1 MTGRPAGARR
11 LIALLMARTGISRLA
26 DQMGTIIYVWAA
38 LEAGGALWAGIVGAA
53 AFATAA
59 FGAAFGGPLVG
70 RLGGPPIFL
79 AAGIANALGAALLAW
94 LLLTGTAAPWMIA
107 ALVGAS
113 ALLDMPA
120 IVAAENRRPP
130 LARLAGFR
138 LFRVN
143 AWDDL
148 LEQVATVA
156 GPALGG
162 VALLALGA
170 GQAALT
176 VAMLTGV
183 AFLATLA
190 TLPAV
195 RTPKRV
201 PPPVWPAL
209 RQAADVLRRDGA
221 TAWALALA
229 AAGLSLFLALEIVVL
244 PAAVR
249 MAGGGPEDAT
259 LFLSALGLG
268 AILGGALLSMLGA
281 RIERT
286 RMGLLF
292 ALGLAGLAA
301 STATVALAPLDRA
314 ALASGGLLAGL
325 AVAPLSPLVATLVQ
339 TRPPRAIRADA
350 LGVSQAAML
359 AGAPVAAILLGL
371 AAEVVA
377 PRDLLLSIAALFG
390 ALALA
395 ALAARPLATP
405 LCPALSTSTTG
416 TSAMTASP
424 ASRAARGSARPSLA
438 RASLLLEWRRYLAAV
453 VAVAFSGLL
462 VLVQVA
468 LLLGLFGTVTTIIDR
483 GRADLWVVDA
493 GTRSFDLAREMPR
506 RVETLVRAHPEVAR
520 VEPVVLGMGDWRT
533 PEGGRVS
540 VTIAGFDTRTDGLAF
555 PADLAP
561 ALRKALQAPGTVLA
575 DTVDLGKLG
584 LPGGTGNAEVNGQRV
599 ALAGVVEGFRS
610 IGGATLLTSLAT
622 AQALLGTQDAERVTY
637 LVLGLTPGADP
648 DRVAAE
654 LEARI
659 PGVRVMPPAELSAL
673 SQTYWLM
680 ESGTGVGFLFST
692 LLGLAVG
699 VAITSQTLRAA
710 VLGSLREYATLRA
723 LGVPLAALRAVVLEQ
738 SFWIGLAGLAV
749 TAIAAALLLS
759 AAASVVAI
767 AVPWWAAVGTAAFTL
782 LVALGSGMLS
792 LGPLLK
798 TEPAELLR

>member
-1 MTGRPAGARR
+1 
-11 LIALLMARTGISRLA
+11 
-26 DQMGTIIYVWAA
+26 
-38 LEAGGALWAGIVGAA
+38 
-53 AFATAA
+53 
-59 FGAAFGGPLVG
+59 
-70 RLGGPPIFL
+70 
-79 AAGIANALGAALLAW
+79 
-94 LLLTGTAAPWMIA
+94 
-107 ALVGAS
+107 
-113 ALLDMPA
+113 
-120 IVAAENRRPP
+120 
-130 LARLAGFR
+130 
-138 LFRVN
+138 
-143 AWDDL
+143 
-148 LEQVATVA
+148 
-156 GPALGG
+156 
-162 VALLALGA
+162 
-170 GQAALT
+170 
-176 VAMLTGV
+176 
-183 AFLATLA
+183 
-190 TLPAV
+190 
-195 RTPKRV
+195 
-201 PPPVWPAL
+201 
-209 RQAADVLRRDGA
+209 
-221 TAWALALA
+221 
-229 AAGLSLFLALEIVVL
+229 
-244 PAAVR
+244 
-249 MAGGGPEDAT
+249 
-259 LFLSALGLG
+259 
-268 AILGGALLSMLGA
+268 
-281 RIERT
+281 
-286 RMGLLF
+286 
-292 ALGLAGLAA
+292 
-301 STATVALAPLDRA
+301 
-314 ALASGGLLAGL
+314 
-325 AVAPLSPLVATLVQ
+325 
-339 TRPPRAIRADA
+339 
-350 LGVSQAAML
+350 
-359 AGAPVAAILLGL
+359 
-371 AAEVVA
+371 
-377 PRDLLLSIAALFG
+377 
-390 ALALA
+390 
-395 ALAARPLATP
+395 
-405 LCPALSTSTTG
+405 
-416 TSAMTASP
+416 
-424 ASRAARGSARPSLA
+424 
-438 RASLLLEWRRYLAAV
+438 LLEWRRYLAAV

-483 GRADLWVVDA
+483 GSTDLWVVDA
-493 GTRSFDLAREMPR
+493 ETRSFDLAREMPR

-637 LVLGLTPGADP
+637 LVLGLTSSADP

>member
-1 MTGRPAGARR
+1 VTGRPAGARR

-130 LARLAGFR
+130 LARLARLR

-148 LEQVATVA
+148 LEQGATVA

-170 GQAALT
+170 GHAALV
-176 VAMLTGV
+176 VAMLAGA

-190 TLPAV
+190 TLRAV
-195 RTPKRV
+195 RAPKRV
-201 PPPVWPAL
+201 PPPVWSAL
-209 RQAADVLRRDGA
+209 RAAAGVLRRDGA

-229 AAGLSLFLALEIVVL
+229 AAGLSLFLAIEIVVL

-249 MAGGGPEDAT
+249 AAGGGPKEAT
-259 LFLSALGLG
+259 LFLATLGLG
-268 AILGGALLSMLGA
+268 AILGGASLALLGA
-281 RIERT
+281 RVERMP
-286 RMGLLF
+286 MGWLF
-292 ALGLAGLAA
+292 AVGLTGLAA
-301 STATVALAPLDRA
+301 GTVAVALAPLDQA
-314 ALASGGLLAGL
+314 ALAGGGLLAGL

-339 TRPPRAIRADA
+339 TRPPRALRADA
-350 LGVSQAAML
+350 LGMSQAAML
-359 AGAPVAAILLGL
+359 AGAPLAAVVLGL
-371 AAEVVA
+371 AAEIAA

-395 ALAARPLATP
+395 ALAARPLAAP
-405 LCPALSTSTTG
+405 LGPVPTTN
-416 TSAMTASP
+416 TAETRAINASP
-424 ASRAARGSARPSLA
+424 VANAGGSARPSLA

-483 GRADLWVVDA
+483 GSTDLWVVDA
-493 GTRSFDLAREMPR
+493 ETRSFDLAREMPR

-561 ALRKALQAPGTVLA
+561 ALRQALQAPGTVLA
-575 DTVDLGKLG
+575 DAVDLGKLG
-584 LPGGTGNAEVNGQRV
+584 LPGGTGNAEVNDQRV

-610 IGGATLLTSLAT
+610 IGGATLLTSRAT
-622 AQALLGTQDAERVTY
+622 AQTLLGTQDAERVTY

-648 DRVAAE
+648 ARVAAE

-723 LGVPLAALRAVVLEQ
+723 LGVPLASLRAVLLEQ

-749 TAIAAALLLS
+749 TAVTAALLLS
-759 AAASVVAI
+759 AAAAVVAV
-767 AVPWWAAVGTAAFTL
+767 AVPWWAAAGTAAFTL
-782 LVALGSGMLS
+782 LVALGSGLLA
-792 LGPLLK
+792 LGPLLR

>member
-1 MTGRPAGARR
+1 
-11 LIALLMARTGISRLA
+11 
-26 DQMGTIIYVWAA
+26 
-38 LEAGGALWAGIVGAA
+38 
-53 AFATAA
+53 
-59 FGAAFGGPLVG
+59 
-70 RLGGPPIFL
+70 
-79 AAGIANALGAALLAW
+79 
-94 LLLTGTAAPWMIA
+94 
-107 ALVGAS
+107 
-113 ALLDMPA
+113 
-120 IVAAENRRPP
+120 
-130 LARLAGFR
+130 
-138 LFRVN
+138 
-143 AWDDL
+143 
-148 LEQVATVA
+148 
-156 GPALGG
+156 
-162 VALLALGA
+162 
-170 GQAALT
+170 
-176 VAMLTGV
+176 
-183 AFLATLA
+183 
-190 TLPAV
+190 
-195 RTPKRV
+195 
-201 PPPVWPAL
+201 
-209 RQAADVLRRDGA
+209 
-221 TAWALALA
+221 
-229 AAGLSLFLALEIVVL
+229 
-244 PAAVR
+244 
-249 MAGGGPEDAT
+249 
-259 LFLSALGLG
+259 
-268 AILGGALLSMLGA
+268 
-281 RIERT
+281 
-286 RMGLLF
+286 
-292 ALGLAGLAA
+292 
-301 STATVALAPLDRA
+301 
-314 ALASGGLLAGL
+314 
-325 AVAPLSPLVATLVQ
+325 
-339 TRPPRAIRADA
+339 
-350 LGVSQAAML
+350 
-359 AGAPVAAILLGL
+359 
-371 AAEVVA
+371 
-377 PRDLLLSIAALFG
+377 
-390 ALALA
+390 
-395 ALAARPLATP
+395 
-405 LCPALSTSTTG
+405 
-416 TSAMTASP
+416 
-424 ASRAARGSARPSLA
+424 
-438 RASLLLEWRRYLAAV
+438 LAAV

-637 LVLGLTPGADP
+637 LVLGLTSSADP

>member
-1 MTGRPAGARR
+1 MSTRPAGARR
-11 LIALLMARTGISRLA
+11 LIALLMARTGLSRLA
-26 DQMGTIIYVWAA
+26 DQMGTVIYVWAA
-38 LEAGGALWAGIVGAA
+38 LEAGGALWAGLVGAA
-53 AFATAA
+53 AFAPAA
-59 FGAAFGGPLVG
+59 AGAALGGPLVA
-70 RLGGPPIFL
+70 RLGGPALFL
-79 AAGIANALGAALLAW
+79 AAGVANVLGAGLLAW
-94 LLLTGTAAPWMIA
+94 LLLSGAAAPWMIA

-113 ALLDMPA
+113 AVLDMPA

-130 LARLAGFR
+130 LARLAGLR

-148 LEQVATVA
+148 LEQGATVG

-170 GQAALT
+170 GQAALA
-176 VAMLTGV
+176 VAMLTGA

-195 RTPKRV
+195 RAPRRG

-209 RQAADVLRRDGA
+209 SAAVCALRRDGA
-221 TAWALALA
+221 TAWALSLA

-249 MAGGGPEDAT
+249 AAGGGPEEAT

-268 AILGGALLSMLGA
+268 AILGGVSLALLGA
-281 RIERT
+281 QVERM
-286 RMGLLF
+286 RMGILF
-292 ALGLAGLAA
+292 ALGLAGVAA
-301 STATVALAPLDRA
+301 GTAAVALAPLDRA
-314 ALASGGLLAGL
+314 ALAGGGLLAGL

-350 LGVSQAAML
+350 LGLSQAAML

-371 AAEVVA
+371 AAEAAA
-377 PRDLLLSIAALFG
+377 PRDLLLGIAALFG
-390 ALALA
+390 ALSLA
-395 ALAARPLATP
+395 ALAARPLAAPLGPAPATP
-405 LCPALSTSTTG
+405 AGETAATTPPPG
-416 TSAMTASP
+416 VP
-424 ASRAARGSARPSLA
+424 RGAARPSLA
-438 RASLLLEWRRYLAAV
+438 RASLRLEWRRYLAAV

-483 GRADLWVVDA
+483 GRADLWAVDA

-506 RVETLVRAHPEVAR
+506 RVEALVRAHPEVAR

-533 PEGGRVS
+533 PEGGRVT
-540 VTIAGFDTRTDGLAF
+540 VTIAGFDTRAEGLAF

-561 ALRKALQAPGTVLA
+561 ALRQALQAPGAVLA
-575 DTVDLGKLG
+575 DAVDLSKLG
-584 LPGGTGNAEVNGQRV
+584 LPGGTGHAEVNGQRV
-599 ALAGVVEGFRS
+599 TLSGVVEGFRS
-610 IGGATLLTSLAT
+610 IGGATVLTSRAT
-622 AQALLGTQDAERVTY
+622 AQALLGVQDAERVTY
-637 LVLGLTPGADP
+637 LVIGLARGADP
-648 DRVAAE
+648 GRVAAE

-738 SFWIGLAGLAV
+738 AFWIGLAGLGLTAV
-749 TAIAAALLLS
+749 AAALLLS
-759 AAASVVAI
+759 AAASMVAV
-767 AVPWWAAVGTAAFTL
+767 AVPWWAAAATAAFTL
-782 LVALGSGMLS
+782 LVALGSGLLS
-792 LGPLLK
+792 LGPLLR

>member
-1 MTGRPAGARR
+1 
-11 LIALLMARTGISRLA
+11 
-26 DQMGTIIYVWAA
+26 
-38 LEAGGALWAGIVGAA
+38 
-53 AFATAA
+53 
-59 FGAAFGGPLVG
+59 
-70 RLGGPPIFL
+70 
-79 AAGIANALGAALLAW
+79 
-94 LLLTGTAAPWMIA
+94 
-107 ALVGAS
+107 
-113 ALLDMPA
+113 
-120 IVAAENRRPP
+120 
-130 LARLAGFR
+130 
-138 LFRVN
+138 
-143 AWDDL
+143 
-148 LEQVATVA
+148 
-156 GPALGG
+156 
-162 VALLALGA
+162 
-170 GQAALT
+170 
-176 VAMLTGV
+176 
-183 AFLATLA
+183 
-190 TLPAV
+190 
-195 RTPKRV
+195 
-201 PPPVWPAL
+201 
-209 RQAADVLRRDGA
+209 
-221 TAWALALA
+221 
-229 AAGLSLFLALEIVVL
+229 
-244 PAAVR
+244 
-249 MAGGGPEDAT
+249 
-259 LFLSALGLG
+259 
-268 AILGGALLSMLGA
+268 
-281 RIERT
+281 
-286 RMGLLF
+286 
-292 ALGLAGLAA
+292 
-301 STATVALAPLDRA
+301 
-314 ALASGGLLAGL
+314 
-325 AVAPLSPLVATLVQ
+325 
-339 TRPPRAIRADA
+339 
-350 LGVSQAAML
+350 
-359 AGAPVAAILLGL
+359 
-371 AAEVVA
+371 
-377 PRDLLLSIAALFG
+377 
-390 ALALA
+390 
-395 ALAARPLATP
+395 
-405 LCPALSTSTTG
+405 
-416 TSAMTASP
+416 MTASP

-637 LVLGLTPGADP
+637 LVLGLTSSADP